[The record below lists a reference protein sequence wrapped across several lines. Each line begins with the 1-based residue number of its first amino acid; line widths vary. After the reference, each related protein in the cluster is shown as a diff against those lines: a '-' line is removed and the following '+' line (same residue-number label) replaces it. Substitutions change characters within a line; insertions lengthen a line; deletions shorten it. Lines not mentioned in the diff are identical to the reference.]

1 MYFMHGGGM
10 VFGDRFTT
18 MAWCFAWVKQLDVVL
33 ISIELTKAL
42 ENTVPK
48 VEGCM
53 AGPKCVAEHH
63 SEIGVDPERI
73 VVTGAWVELHGW
85 PGAWYVFDVF
95 APARRWGSVP

>member
-1 MYFMHGGGM
+1 
-10 VFGDRFTT
+10 
-18 MAWCFAWVKQLDVVL
+18 
-33 ISIELTKAL
+33 
-42 ENTVPK
+42 
-48 VEGCM
+48 
-53 AGPKCVAEHH
+53 VAEHH